1 MRKMYSCFIA
11 LTFVLLTPATPSAQ
25 PCGDG
30 GGESPDAMCPK
41 GLCSAGSGLCGSGFV
56 RRCGSDL
63 TFGSPNSEI
72 GSVISASEFDG
83 MLKHRNDRNC
93 EGNGFYSYEAF
104 VVAAAAFGDFG
115 TTGNLNTRKREVAAF
130 LAQTSYETTGG
141 WASAPDGPYAW
152 GYCYI
157 NSTDKEPYCSPSP
170 NWPCASGK
178 QYYGR
183 GPFQITYNFNYGAAG
198 KEIGVDL
205 INNPDLVA
213 TNPTISFKTAL
224 WFWMTSQGNKPSC
237 HDVMTGKWIPS
248 NEDVSAKRLPGYGL
262 TINLISGTNE
272 CDKDNDT
279 RAANRVGFY
288 QRYCDILNI
297 PYGDNL
303 NCVHQKPFTF

>member
-1 MRKMYSCFIA
+1 MRKMHCFIS
-11 LTFVLLTPATPSAQ
+11 LTFVLLTPATSSAQ
-25 PCGDG
+25 PCGGG

-41 GLCSAGSGLCGSGFV
+41 GLCSAGLRFCGSGFV

-63 TFGSPNSEI
+63 TNVSAISKLG
-72 GSVISASEFDG
+72 GVISAADFDG
-83 MLKHRNDRNC
+83 MLKHRNDRKC

-104 VVAAAAFGDFG
+104 VMAAAVFDGFG
-115 TTGNLNTRKREVAAF
+115 TTGNLDTRKREVAAF
-130 LAQTSYETTGG
+130 LAQTSHETKG
-141 WASAPDGPYAW
+141 AADGPYAW
-152 GYCYI
+152 GYCYV
-157 NSTDKEPYCSPSP
+157 NSNDKDPSCISTP

-178 QYYGR
+178 HYYGR

-198 KEIGVDL
+198 KAIGVDL

-213 TNPTISFKTAL
+213 TNPIISFKTAL

-248 NEDVSAKRLPGYGL
+248 DEDISAKRFPGYGL
-262 TINLISGTNE
+262 TINLIGGINE
-272 CDKDNDT
+272 CSSDT
-279 RAANRVGFY
+279 DARAVDRVGFF

-303 NCVHQKPFTF
+303 DCFDQKPFT

>member
-1 MRKMYSCFIA
+1 MADFIQNFEYGSLFNAAFQSFLSVFPNTSKWSARSTHKSPERRSMRKMYSCFIA

-130 LAQTSYETTGG
+130 LAQTSYETTG
-141 WASAPDGPYAW
+141 
-152 GYCYI
+152 
-157 NSTDKEPYCSPSP
+157 
-170 NWPCASGK
+170 
-178 QYYGR
+178 
-183 GPFQITYNFNYGAAG
+183 
-198 KEIGVDL
+198 
-205 INNPDLVA
+205 
-213 TNPTISFKTAL
+213 
-224 WFWMTSQGNKPSC
+224 
-237 HDVMTGKWIPS
+237 
-248 NEDVSAKRLPGYGL
+248 
-262 TINLISGTNE
+262 
-272 CDKDNDT
+272 
-279 RAANRVGFY
+279 
-288 QRYCDILNI
+288 
-297 PYGDNL
+297 
-303 NCVHQKPFTF
+303 